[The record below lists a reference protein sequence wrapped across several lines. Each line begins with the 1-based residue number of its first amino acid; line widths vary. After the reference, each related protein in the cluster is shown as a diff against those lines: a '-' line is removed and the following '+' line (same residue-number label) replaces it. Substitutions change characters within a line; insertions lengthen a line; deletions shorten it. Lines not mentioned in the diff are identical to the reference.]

1 MPRRVSGCDLVLF
14 GICNMERYAL
24 YLPKTRKIECFC
36 PCGTM
41 SNPLNKRL
49 PVDKSL
55 GFASGEIVFE
65 KAGSGKDPSLAGEH
79 QNFMPG
85 GNQ

>member
-24 YLPKTRKIECFC
+24 YLLKTRKIGCFC
-36 PCGTM
+36 RCRTM

-49 PVDKSL
+49 RVNRSL
-55 GFASGEIVFE
+55 GFASGEVVFKKE
-65 KAGSGKDPSLAGEH
+65 GSGKDPRLAGEH
-79 QNFMPG
+79 QNFMRR

>member
-1 MPRRVSGCDLVLF
+1 
-14 GICNMERYAL
+14 
-24 YLPKTRKIECFC
+24 
-36 PCGTM
+36 
-41 SNPLNKRL
+41 
-49 PVDKSL
+49 VDKSL

-79 QNFMPG
+79 QNFMPR

>member
-1 MPRRVSGCDLVLF
+1 MPRRGRAATLFLF

-24 YLPKTRKIECFC
+24 YLPKTRKIGCFC
-36 PCGTM
+36 HCGTM

-55 GFASGEIVFE
+55 GFASGEVVFE
-65 KAGSGKDPSLAGEH
+65 KEGSGKDPRLAGEH
-79 QNFMPG
+79 QNFMRR